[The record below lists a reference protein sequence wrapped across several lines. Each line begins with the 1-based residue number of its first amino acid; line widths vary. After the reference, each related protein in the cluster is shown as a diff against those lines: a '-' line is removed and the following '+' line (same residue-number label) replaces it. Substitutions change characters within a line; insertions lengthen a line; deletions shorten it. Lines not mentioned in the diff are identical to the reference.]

1 MNRREFLGAGAGF
14 GASLG
19 AGRALAQA
27 ANSTSTT
34 GGMIG
39 VPFTAV
45 KTVRFGVIGTGGR
58 GSEMIREM
66 LSLDGA
72 EVRAVCDINR
82 DAALTAAGKIETA
95 SGRKPEV
102 YTSGEHDFENLVR
115 RDDLDFVYIATPWDW
130 HVPMAVAA
138 MEAGKH
144 CGTEVPAATTIEDCF
159 KLVRTSEHTR
169 RHCLIMENCCYGE
182 NELMVL
188 NIIRAGLLGE
198 LIHGEAAYI
207 HDLREELLRNRGE
220 GLWRRLP
227 HTVRNGNLYPT
238 HGLGPVANYMGVN
251 RGDRF
256 DYLVSVSS
264 LQKGLEVYR
273 DANFPAEDPK
283 RREKYVEGD
292 MNTSVIRTARGRTIV
307 LQHDVVDPRPYD
319 RVNLI
324 SGTKGVFRDYP
335 PRIYLDGQPGAEQFT
350 SIDAYKEKYEHPLWQ
365 KSGEMARKMGGHGGM
380 DFILLYRLAECMRE
394 GLPPDIDVYDA
405 ATWSA
410 AGPLSERSVASG
422 SEPVKFPDFTN
433 GRWEQPRG
441 WLVAAM

>member
-1 MNRREFLGAGAGF
+1 MNRREFLGAGATLGAAF
-14 GASLG
+14 GA
-19 AGRALAQA
+19 ARAFAQPGG
-27 ANSTSTT
+27 TT

-66 LSLDGA
+66 LSLEGA
-72 EVRAVCDINR
+72 EVRAICDINR

-95 SGRKPEV
+95 SGKKPEV
-102 YTSGEHDFENLVR
+102 YTGGERDFENLVR

-159 KLVRTSEHTR
+159 KLVRTSERTR

-182 NELMVL
+182 NELLVL

-273 DANFPAEDPK
+273 DSHFPADDPK

-292 MNTSVIRTARGRTIV
+292 MNTSIIRTARGRTIV

-350 SIDAYKEKYEHPLWQ
+350 SIDAYKDKFEHPLWQ
-365 KSGEMARKMGGHGGM
+365 QSGEMARKMGGHGGM

-405 ATWSA
+405 AAWSA

-422 SEPVKFPDFTN
+422 SAPVKFPDFTN
-433 GRWEQPRG
+433 GRWDQPRG
-441 WLVAAM
+441 WLVAP

>member
-1 MNRREFLGAGAGF
+1 
-14 GASLG
+14 
-19 AGRALAQA
+19 
-27 ANSTSTT
+27 
-34 GGMIG
+34 MIG

-95 SGRKPEV
+95 SGKKPEV

-159 KLVRTSEHTR
+159 KLVRTSERTR

-441 WLVAAM
+441 WLAAAM

>member
-1 MNRREFLGAGAGF
+1 MNRREFLGAGAAF

-95 SGRKPEV
+95 SGKKPEV

-159 KLVRTSEHTR
+159 KLVRTSERTR

-273 DANFPAEDPK
+273 DANFPVDDPK

-405 ATWSA
+405 ASWSA

-441 WLVAAM
+441 WLAAAM

>member
-1 MNRREFLGAGAGF
+1 MGATF
-14 GASLG
+14 GA
-19 AGRALAQA
+19 ARALAQVTA
-27 ANSTSTT
+27 QPANHGSTT
-34 GGMIG
+34 GSTTGSMIG
-39 VPFTAV
+39 VPFAAV

-72 EVRAVCDINR
+72 EVRAICDINR

-95 SGRKPEV
+95 SGKKPEI
-102 YTSGEHDFENLVR
+102 YTGGEHDFENLVR

-159 KLVRTSEHTR
+159 KLVRTSERTR

-182 NELMVL
+182 NELLVL

-207 HDLREELLRNRGE
+207 HDLREELLSNRGE

-273 DANFPAEDPK
+273 DAHFPADDPK

-292 MNTSVIRTARGRTIV
+292 MNTSLIRTARGRTIV

-324 SGTKGVFRDYP
+324 SGSKGVFRDYP
-335 PRIYLDGQPGAEQFT
+335 PRIYLDGQPGEEQFT

-422 SEPVKFPDFTN
+422 SAPVKFPDFTN
-433 GRWEQPRG
+433 GRWDQPRG
-441 WLVAAM
+441 WLAATP

>member
-1 MNRREFLGAGAGF
+1 
-14 GASLG
+14 
-19 AGRALAQA
+19 
-27 ANSTSTT
+27 
-34 GGMIG
+34 MIG
-39 VPFTAV
+39 VPFAAV
-45 KTVRFGVIGTGGR
+45 RTVRFGVIGTGGR

-72 EVRAVCDINR
+72 EVRAICDINR

-95 SGRKPEV
+95 SGKKPEV
-102 YTSGEHDFENLVR
+102 YANGERDFENLVR
-115 RDDLDFVYIATPWDW
+115 RDDIDFVYIATPWGW

-144 CGTEVPAATTIEDCF
+144 CGTEVPAATTLEDCF
-159 KLVRTSEHTR
+159 KLVRTSERTR

-182 NELMVL
+182 TELLVL
-188 NIIRAGLLGE
+188 NLIRAGLLGE

-207 HDLREELLRNRGE
+207 HDLRDELLSNRGE

-238 HGLGPVANYMGVN
+238 HGLGPVANYMGIN

-273 DANFPAEDPK
+273 DAHFPADDPK

-292 MNTSVIRTARGRTIV
+292 MNTSVIRTAQGRTIV
-307 LQHDVVDPRPYD
+307 LQHDVVNARPYD

-324 SGTKGVFRDYP
+324 AGTKGVFRDYP
-335 PRIYLDGQPGAEQFT
+335 PRIYLDGQPGPEQFT
-350 SIDAYKEKYEHPLWQ
+350 SIDSYKNKYEHPLWQ

-394 GLPPDIDVYDA
+394 ELPPDIDVYDA
-405 ATWSA
+405 AAWSA
-410 AGPLSERSVASG
+410 AGPLSERSVATG
-422 SEPVKFPDFTN
+422 SAPAKFPDFTN

-441 WLVAAM
+441 WLVTAP

>member
-1 MNRREFLGAGAGF
+1 
-14 GASLG
+14 
-19 AGRALAQA
+19 
-27 ANSTSTT
+27 
-34 GGMIG
+34 MIG

-95 SGRKPEV
+95 SGKKPEV

-159 KLVRTSEHTR
+159 KLVRTSERTR

-273 DANFPAEDPK
+273 DANFPADDPK

-441 WLVAAM
+441 WLAAAM

>member
-1 MNRREFLGAGAGF
+1 
-14 GASLG
+14 
-19 AGRALAQA
+19 
-27 ANSTSTT
+27 
-34 GGMIG
+34 
-39 VPFTAV
+39 
-45 KTVRFGVIGTGGR
+45 
-58 GSEMIREM
+58 
-66 LSLDGA
+66 
-72 EVRAVCDINR
+72 
-82 DAALTAAGKIETA
+82 
-95 SGRKPEV
+95 
-102 YTSGEHDFENLVR
+102 
-115 RDDLDFVYIATPWDW
+115 
-130 HVPMAVAA
+130 MAVAA

-159 KLVRTSEHTR
+159 KLVRTSERTR

-273 DANFPAEDPK
+273 DANFPADDPK

-441 WLVAAM
+441 WLAAAM

>member
-1 MNRREFLGAGAGF
+1 
-14 GASLG
+14 
-19 AGRALAQA
+19 
-27 ANSTSTT
+27 
-34 GGMIG
+34 
-39 VPFTAV
+39 
-45 KTVRFGVIGTGGR
+45 
-58 GSEMIREM
+58 MIREM

-95 SGRKPEV
+95 SGKKPAV
-102 YTSGEHDFENLVR
+102 YTSGDHDFENLVR

-159 KLVRTSEHTR
+159 KLVRTSERTR

-273 DANFPAEDPK
+273 DANFPVDDPK

-441 WLVAAM
+441 WLAAAM

>member
-1 MNRREFLGAGAGF
+1 
-14 GASLG
+14 
-19 AGRALAQA
+19 
-27 ANSTSTT
+27 
-34 GGMIG
+34 MIG

-95 SGRKPEV
+95 SGKKPEV

-159 KLVRTSEHTR
+159 KLVRTSERTR

-273 DANFPAEDPK
+273 DANFPVDDPK

-441 WLVAAM
+441 WLAAAM

>member
-95 SGRKPEV
+95 SGKKPAV
-102 YTSGEHDFENLVR
+102 YTSGDHDFENLVR

-159 KLVRTSEHTR
+159 KLVRTSERTR

-273 DANFPAEDPK
+273 DANFPVDDPK

-441 WLVAAM
+441 WLAAAM

>member
-1 MNRREFLGAGAGF
+1 MDRREFLGAIAAF
-14 GASLG
+14 GVSRAAAQKLG
-19 AGRALAQA
+19 PAPSG
-27 ANSTSTT
+27 S
-34 GGMIG
+34 MIG
-39 VPFTAV
+39 VPFSAV

-72 EVRAVCDINR
+72 EVRAICDVNR
-82 DAALTAAGKIETA
+82 DAALTAAAKIETA

-102 YTSGEHDFENLVR
+102 YSNGERDFENLVR

-138 MEAGKH
+138 MQAGKH
-144 CGTEVPAATTIEDCF
+144 CGTEVPAATTIEDCW
-159 KLVRTSEHTR
+159 KLVRTSERTR

-182 NELMVL
+182 NELLVL
-188 NIIRAGLLGE
+188 NLVRAGLFGD

-207 HDLREELLRNRGE
+207 HDLREELLSNRGE

-238 HGLGPVANYMGVN
+238 HGLGPVANYMGIN

-273 DANFPAEDPK
+273 DAHFPADDPK

-292 MNTSVIRTARGRTIV
+292 MNTSVIRTVHGRTIV

-319 RVNLI
+319 RINLI

-335 PRIYLDGQPGAEQFT
+335 PRIYLDGQAGPEQFVP
-350 SIDAYKEKYEHPLWQ
+350 IDAFKDKYEHPLW
-365 KSGEMARKMGGHGGM
+365 KTSGEMARKMGGHGGWTSSCSFAWRSACAKACRPTSM
-380 DFILLYRLAECMRE
+380 STMLQPGARP
-394 GLPPDIDVYDA
+394 GL
-405 ATWSA
+405 
-410 AGPLSERSVASG
+410 
-422 SEPVKFPDFTN
+422 
-433 GRWEQPRG
+433 
-441 WLVAAM
+441 